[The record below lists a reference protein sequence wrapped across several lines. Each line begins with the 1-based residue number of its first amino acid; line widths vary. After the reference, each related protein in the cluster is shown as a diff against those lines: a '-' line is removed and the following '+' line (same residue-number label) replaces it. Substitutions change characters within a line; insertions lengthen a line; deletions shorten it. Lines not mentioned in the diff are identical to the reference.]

1 MNPIHPE
8 LAALFLAYYHEKA
21 NLLNWQPDA
30 TQQQTLIKIAALY
43 QQHERQ
49 KNRSAI
55 ATLLK
60 WQKIEST
67 GIYLYG
73 PVGHGKTVLMDI
85 IAEGLPSSRKI
96 RWHFTEFMQ
105 KIHQLNANFGQNKKK
120 AQPIDQSIG
129 YLEKYYDYLFI
140 DELEVTEIAD
150 AMLLGRLF
158 KGLSEAGVVVFV
170 TSNIAP
176 EHLYQGGLHY
186 DRFYP
191 FVSYLQSV
199 FQIFNLNNDQEIDF
213 RTFDKP
219 FTNKSLT
226 LENLKQLFDD
236 IASLEG
242 YHPAQFTVNQR
253 LLKFTNAT
261 KSAVW
266 LDFNEFG
273 QQAYG
278 AADYQMIAQNFAV
291 VFLINVPEFKQENQ
305 NAARRF
311 ITFIDCL
318 YDSQVKVYIQ
328 SAAPPDALFAIVGKN
343 PLPFQRTV
351 SRLIEMQGAQDRSV

>member
-1 MNPIHPE
+1 MKSIPQD
-8 LAALFLAYYHEKA
+8 LVALFLAYYHEKA
-21 NLLNWQPDA
+21 DLLNWWPDA
-30 TQQQTLIKIAALY
+30 DQQQTLAKIAALY
-43 QQHERQ
+43 QQHESQ
-49 KNRSAI
+49 KNRSVI
-55 ATLLK
+55 AALLK
-60 WQKIEST
+60 WQKAEPT

-73 PVGHGKTVLMDI
+73 PVGRGKTVLMDI
-85 IAEGLPSSRKI
+85 VAEALPSSRKI
-96 RWHFTEFMQ
+96 RWHFTELMQ

-129 YLEKYYDYLFI
+129 YLKKYYDYLFI

-158 KGLSEAGVVVFV
+158 KGLSKAGVLVFF
-170 TSNIAP
+170 TSNLAP
-176 EHLYQGGLHY
+176 EHLYRGGLHY

-191 FVSYLQSV
+191 FVRYLQSV
-199 FQIFNLNNDQEIDF
+199 FQIFNLNNDQDSDF
-213 RTFDKP
+213 RALDKP
-219 FTNKSLT
+219 LTHKNLT

-236 IASLEG
+236 IVSLEG

-261 KSAVW
+261 RSAVW

-278 AADYQMIAQNFAV
+278 AADYQMIAKNFAL
-291 VFLINVPEFKQENQ
+291 VFLINVPEFNQENQ

-318 YDSQVKVYIQ
+318 YDEQVKVYLQ
-328 SAAPPDALFAIVGKN
+328 SAAPPDALFTLWREN

-351 SRLIEMQGAQDRSV
+351 SRLIQMQETREPFA